1 MSGDTVVTDLLATL
15 IERLQ
20 GSETL
25 EFEVKSAQGGIP
37 KCIWDTVSAFA
48 NTNGG
53 WILLGVKEDVKNKK
67 LEVEG
72 LSNPSKMLDD
82 FYNLLRNSQKIN
94 YPICSEK
101 DARIETV
108 DGKEILVIRVP

>member
-1 MSGDTVVTDLLATL
+1 MDTAVTDFIATL

-25 EFEVKSAQGGIP
+25 EVEVKLAQGGIP
-37 KCIWDTVSAFA
+37 KSLWETVSAFA

-53 WILLGVKEDVKNKK
+53 WILLGVKESNNM

-72 LSNPSKMLDD
+72 LSKRLFEKSSCR
-82 FYNLLRNSQKIN
+82 YQKF
-94 YPICSEK
+94 
-101 DARIETV
+101 
-108 DGKEILVIRVP
+108 